1 MHWALVVFAI
11 AAITWVTII
20 STAVFYVVFR
30 AAREEL
36 HKAQGK
42 DPLKWD
48 VFESR
53 DRNDFE
59 DSYAKQEE
67 LHSRYME

>member
-1 MHWALVVFAI
+1 MHWVLTVFAI
-11 AAITWVTII
+11 AAITWVTVI

-30 AAREEL
+30 AAKEEL

-53 DRNDFE
+53 DRQDFE
-59 DSYAKQEE
+59 DVYARQEE
-67 LHSRYME
+67 MHARYME